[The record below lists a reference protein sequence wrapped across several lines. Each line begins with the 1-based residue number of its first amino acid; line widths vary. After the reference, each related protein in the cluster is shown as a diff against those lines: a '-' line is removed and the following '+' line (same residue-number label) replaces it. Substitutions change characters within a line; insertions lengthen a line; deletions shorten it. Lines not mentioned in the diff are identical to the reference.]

1 MSYVFV
7 EADASS
13 STPFDGPFRLQLC
26 STLSLDCPDYVVD
39 RGHAYYVRCVRDFS
53 AVVSTGERTPQKF
66 YPASGSR
73 YPNGGGLSWLYAF
86 AYASHRAALF
96 GAHSTLLYP
105 QAIPTTFIAGNSV
118 AWSIPVRCV
127 RDLIGRRERQ
137 RANDV
142 KLGLY
147 W

>member
-66 YPASGSR
+66 YPASGGR
-73 YPNGGGLSWLYAF
+73 TRTYPIHYPL
-86 AYASHRAALF
+86 LF
-96 GAHSTLLYP
+96 GVARASGDLYC
-105 QAIPTTFIAGNSV
+105 QLIGAGLV
-118 AWSIPVRCV
+118 AYGHPNVYIENEGYKEYGASVRCV
-127 RDLIGRRERQ
+127 RDLIGRVSASERMT
-137 RANDV
+137 
-142 KLGLY
+142 
-147 W
+147 